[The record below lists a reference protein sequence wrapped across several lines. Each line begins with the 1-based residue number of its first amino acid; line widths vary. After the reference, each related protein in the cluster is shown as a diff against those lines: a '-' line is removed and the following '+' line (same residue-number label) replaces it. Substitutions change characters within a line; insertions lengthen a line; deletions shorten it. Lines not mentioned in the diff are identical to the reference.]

1 MNKRMGLRLDRLR
14 EGGRERARKR
24 WMEEEVEAEMK
35 VPRGYHFILTS
46 NATKDGWEEIG
57 KI

>member
-1 MNKRMGLRLDRLR
+1 MDRLR

-46 NATKDGWEEIG
+46 NATKDGREEIG